1 MSRSHRLIIST
12 VIASLLVG
20 SIFLFTLW
28 QEHRERE
35 RFRPLAE
42 CLTEKG
48 VKLYGLF
55 WNEQTI
61 RQRELFGVGAELL
74 PYTEC
79 SSEDGQRILDECR
92 TARISVFPLWK
103 FRAGDEQTG
112 TLSIEAIAD
121 KTGCPLP

>member
-20 SIFLFTLW
+20 GAFLFTLW

-92 TARISVFPLWK
+92 AARISVFPLWK

-112 TLSIEAIAD
+112 PLSIEAIAD

>member
-1 MSRSHRLIIST
+1 MPRKYRLIFSILIAT
-12 VIASLLVG
+12 VLVG
-20 SIFLFTLW
+20 GAFLFTLW
-28 QEHRERE
+28 QEYRERE

-48 VKLYGLF
+48 VTLYGLF

-61 RQRELFGVGAELL
+61 RQREFFGSGAELI

-79 SSEDGQRILDECR
+79 SSDDGQRILDECR
-92 TARISVFPLWK
+92 AAHISVFPLWK

-112 TLSIEAIAD
+112 PLSIEAIAD